1 MNIIFAYYLF
11 IFLFVGVLSSIVI
24 ALEWDDLF
32 EHKFVL
38 IFMYQYAIYALTKD
52 RLNIVGIIILEILAT
67 ASVWFLNVII
77 FICVCFY
84 YIVWAICRLFY
95 LFFKKR

>member
-1 MNIIFAYYLF
+1 MDIILAYYLF
-11 IFLFVGVLSSIVI
+11 IFLFVGVLGSIVI
-24 ALEWDDLF
+24 ALEWDNLF

-38 IFMYQYAIYALTKD
+38 IFIYQYAIYALTHDK
-52 RLNIVGIIILEILAT
+52 LNIVGIIILEILVT
-67 ASVWFLNVII
+67 VSVWFLNVII